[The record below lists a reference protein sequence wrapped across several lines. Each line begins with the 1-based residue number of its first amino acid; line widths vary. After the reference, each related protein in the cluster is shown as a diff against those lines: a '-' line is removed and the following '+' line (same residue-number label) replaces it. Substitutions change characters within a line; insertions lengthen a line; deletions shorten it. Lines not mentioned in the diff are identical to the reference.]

1 MNAAEMR
8 NENEFYRMLADE
20 REKAEIMVNK
30 VKDIIENDKQR
41 YSDIVMTHPDDSVRL
56 VAQNKWKALDDLQKE
71 LDQMQI

>member
-1 MNAAEMR
+1 MNAVEMS
-8 NENEFYRMLADE
+8 ENEYYRMKAAEL
-20 REKAEIMVNK
+20 EKAENAFNK

-71 LDQMQI
+71 LDKMQI

>member
-8 NENEFYRMLADE
+8 NENEYYRMLAAE
-20 REKAEIMVNK
+20 REKAEIAVNK

-71 LDQMQI
+71 LDQMKI